1 MMCLSISDKTDH
13 SSLALT
19 ELSSGDKIAV
29 LVARM
34 AQGWSDSICAS
45 TLLWQEH
52 MTKLTQRD

>member
-34 AQGWSDSICAS
+34 AQGSDSICAS

-52 MTKLTQRD
+52 MTKQTQLD